1 MTLFSSRRAS
11 ALAALLIAATLS
23 SCASNKA
30 AEEAEAQRVAAELA
44 AAAALA
50 AQPKPIALNDSVIQ
64 SAAIYLGFTRDMA
77 TLRGGFESPEAILA
91 AMQRG
96 AAYQPDQISRGLV
109 AYASILALQSPEFVT
124 GVRQHGMDRE
134 TRNQTV
140 ARIVADPTYA
150 STLAGADSAA
160 GLIMG
165 VLDADIAAL
174 RVAADSIENDAYAIQ
189 ADGRASWARRPVPDR
204 EARIQGV
211 KDLSALRM
219 VANAEDAAR
228 LSAAAYS
235 GSGLGVSTA
244 RLRQP
249 PYPPAV
255 SSALALA
262 ALAVLDGAGENA
274 VSNTDALQYDLA
286 SQDCLASSKL
296 NLFQCLAASRPSY
309 EVEFCLGRHIVR
321 DLATCASGASQP
333 AARITVDSPVQ
344 TRVESRTPV
353 IRAEPL
359 QPSTAPGSSAVP
371 ETPATVTP
379 ATTVTQAAPSI
390 TPNPAL
396 APGASQTQ
404 RLNAAPPAPNR

>member
-1 MTLFSSRRAS
+1 MGLFSSRGAS
-11 ALAALLIAATLS
+11 ALAALAMAGTLA
-23 SCASNKA
+23 SCASSKA
-30 AEEAEAQRVAAELA
+30 AEEAEATRVAAEVA
-44 AAAALA
+44 AATLA

-124 GVRQHGMDRE
+124 GVRQYGMDRE

-165 VLDADIAAL
+165 VLDADIVAL
-174 RVAADSIENDAYAIQ
+174 RNAADSIENDAYAIQ
-189 ADGRASWARRPVPDR
+189 ADGRASWARQPVPDR
-204 EARIQGV
+204 EARIQRV
-211 KDLSALRM
+211 KDLSAQRM
-219 VANAEDAAR
+219 VANAQDVAR

-235 GSGLGVSTA
+235 GSGLGVSTP

-274 VSNTDALQYDLA
+274 VSNTNALQYDRA
-286 SQDCLASSKL
+286 SQDCFASSKL

-321 DLATCASGASQP
+321 DLATCARGTSQP
-333 AARITVDSPVQ
+333 AALITVGAPAQS
-344 TRVESRTPV
+344 
-353 IRAEPL
+353 RAEPSTTVIETQPL
-359 QPSTAPGSSAVP
+359 QPSTPPGFSIAP

-379 ATTVTQAAPSI
+379 ATPVPSVTQGPS
-390 TPNPAL
+390 L
-396 APGASQTQ
+396 APGASPTQ
-404 RLNAAPPAPNR
+404 RLNAAPSAPQS

>member
-1 MTLFSSRRAS
+1 MTLFSGRRAS
-11 ALAALLIAATLS
+11 ALTALLIAATLA

-50 AQPKPIALNDSVIQ
+50 ARPKPIALNDSVIQ

-124 GVRQHGMDRE
+124 GVRQYGMDRE

-189 ADGRASWARRPVPDR
+189 ADGRASWARQAVPDR

-211 KDLSALRM
+211 KDLSARRM

-235 GSGLGVSTA
+235 GSGLGVSTP

-255 SSALALA
+255 SSALAIA

-286 SQDCLASSKL
+286 SQDCFASSKL

-309 EVEFCLGRHIVR
+309 EVEFCLGRHVVR
-321 DLATCASGASQP
+321 DLATCASGTSQP
-333 AARITVDSPVQ
+333 AGRITVDSPVQ

-353 IRAEPL
+353 IRTEPL
-359 QPSTAPGSSAVP
+359 PPSTAPGSSSAP
-371 ETPATVTP
+371 ETPATVSP
-379 ATTVTQAAPSI
+379 VAPSI
-390 TPNPAL
+390 TPNPPL
-396 APGASQTQ
+396 AQGANQTQ
-404 RLNAAPPAPNR
+404 RLNATPPGPQR

>member
-1 MTLFSSRRAS
+1 MGLFSSRGAS
-11 ALAALLIAATLS
+11 ALAALAIAATLA

-30 AEEAEAQRVAAELA
+30 AEEAEATRVAAEVA

-109 AYASILALQSPEFVT
+109 AYASILALQSPEFLT
-124 GVRQHGMDRE
+124 GVRQYGTDRE

-150 STLAGADSAA
+150 STLPGADAAA

-174 RVAADSIENDAYAIQ
+174 RTAADSIENDAYAIQ
-189 ADGRASWARRPVPDR
+189 ADGRASWARQPVPDR

-211 KDLSALRM
+211 KDLSARRM
-219 VANAEDAAR
+219 VANAEDVAR
-228 LSAAAYS
+228 LSAAASS
-235 GSGLGVSTA
+235 GSGLGVSTP

-274 VSNTDALQYDLA
+274 VSNTDALQYDRA
-286 SQDCLASSKL
+286 SQDCFASSKL

-309 EVEFCLGRHIVR
+309 EVEFCLGRHVVR
-321 DLATCASGASQP
+321 DLATCARGTSQP
-333 AARITVDSPVQ
+333 AGQITVGAPTQ
-344 TRVESRTPV
+344 SRSQPATPV
-353 IRAEPL
+353 IRTEPI
-359 QPSTAPGSSAVP
+359 QPSTPLPVSPAPA
-371 ETPATVTP
+371 TPATVTP
-379 ATTVTQAAPSI
+379 VVPPAPSI

-396 APGASQTQ
+396 APGASPTQ
-404 RLNAAPPAPNR
+404 RLNAAPPAPQR

>member
-1 MTLFSSRRAS
+1 MALFSSRGAS
-11 ALAALLIAATLS
+11 ALAALAIAATLS

-30 AEEAEAQRVAAELA
+30 AEEAEATRVAAEVA

-50 AQPKPIALNDSVIQ
+50 AQPKPIALNNSVIQ

-77 TLRGGFESPEAILA
+77 TLRGGFESSEAILA

-124 GVRQHGMDRE
+124 SVRQYGMDRE

-150 STLAGADSAA
+150 STLTGADSAA

-189 ADGRASWARRPVPDR
+189 ADGRASWARLPVPDR
-204 EARIQGV
+204 ETRIQGV
-211 KDLSALRM
+211 KDLSARRM
-219 VANAEDAAR
+219 LADAGDAAR

-235 GSGLGVSTA
+235 GSGLGVSTP

-274 VSNTDALQYDLA
+274 VSNTDALQYDRA
-286 SQDCLASSKL
+286 SQDCFASSKL

-321 DLATCASGASQP
+321 DLATCASGTSQP
-333 AARITVDSPVQ
+333 AAQITVGAPTQ
-344 TRVESRTPV
+344 SRAT
-353 IRAEPL
+353 
-359 QPSTAPGSSAVP
+359 STAPAIRTVPLGPPTEPAFSLPP

-379 ATTVTQAAPSI
+379 VTPPAPTI
-390 TPNPAL
+390 TPNPSL

-404 RLNAAPPAPNR
+404 RLNAAPPAPQP

>member
-1 MTLFSSRRAS
+1 MGLFSSRRAS
-11 ALAALLIAATLS
+11 ALAALAIAATLA
-23 SCASNKA
+23 SCASDKA
-30 AEEAEAQRVAAELA
+30 AEQAEAVRVAQVA

-50 AQPKPIALNDSVIQ
+50 AQPKPIVLNDSVIQ

-124 GVRQHGMDRE
+124 GVRQYGRDRE

-150 STLAGADSAA
+150 STLPGADAAA

-165 VLDADIAAL
+165 VLDADIVAL
-174 RVAADSIENDAYAIQ
+174 RDSADSIENDAYAIQ
-189 ADGRASWARRPVPDR
+189 ADGRQVWARQPVPDR

-211 KDLSALRM
+211 KDLSARRM
-219 VANAEDAAR
+219 MANAQDAAR
-228 LSAAAYS
+228 LSAAVFS
-235 GSGLGVSTA
+235 GSGLGVSTP

-262 ALAVLDGAGENA
+262 ALAALDGAGENA
-274 VSNTDALQYDLA
+274 VSNTDALQYDRA
-286 SQDCLASSKL
+286 SQDCFASSKL

-321 DLATCASGASQP
+321 DLATCARGTSQP
-333 AARITVDSPVQ
+333 AGLITVDAPVQ
-344 TRVESRTPV
+344 SRSAPVAPV
-353 IRAEPL
+353 IRTEPL
-359 QPSTAPGSSAVP
+359 GASSPPSGYSLAP
-371 ETPATVTP
+371 ETPSTVTP
-379 ATTVTQAAPSI
+379 VTPPRPTI
-390 TPNPAL
+390 TPNPSL
-396 APGASQTQ
+396 TSGTSQTQ
-404 RLNAAPPAPNR
+404 RLNASPPTTQR